1 MATGLPIV
9 EWVERWLEILYRCYV
24 SIQCLVFSFNFF
36 FCNTLSTPYAMSW
49 HRNVI
54 YNLHYMNCF
63 KPPHK
68 SNIVP
73 WPGICAQCTVHMLE
87 CTYFLYI
94 HIGWHDVY
102 SVHRSSVRLIFFVC
116 RLFARV
122 LSDAV
127 IQMEQKRASDREK
140 CPILKNI
147 VSEWF
152 SSQPVI
158 YNSFISP
165 NWIRW

>member
-1 MATGLPIV
+1 MATGLSIV

-36 FCNTLSTPYAMSW
+36 FCYTLSTPYAMSW

-73 WPGICAQCTVHMLE
+73 WPGICVQCAMYSIHARVYIFFCIFTLVDMMCTPFVRTVN
-87 CTYFLYI
+87 
-94 HIGWHDVY
+94 
-102 SVHRSSVRLIFFVC
+102 FFVC

-127 IQMEQKRASDREK
+127 IQMEQKRANDREK